1 MEMDKTFQQLK
12 ARLIDLCHGA
22 SSGSYEKVLTEFE
35 EKYTTLKGLFLRL
48 SEKPLRMHE
57 EGTKNDI
64 LSCERS
70 LEDKDNNKEMNI
82 MFTLCQ
88 LTSYALRT

>member
-12 ARLIDLCHGA
+12 THLIDLSHGP
-22 SSGSYEKVLTEFE
+22 SSRCEKVLTEFE
-35 EKYTTLKGLFLRL
+35 EKYTTLKGLFLGS

-57 EGTKNDI
+57 EEQRMIFFHAREVWKIRTI
-64 LSCERS
+64 R
-70 LEDKDNNKEMNI
+70 KEMNI

-88 LTSYALRT
+88 LRSYALRT